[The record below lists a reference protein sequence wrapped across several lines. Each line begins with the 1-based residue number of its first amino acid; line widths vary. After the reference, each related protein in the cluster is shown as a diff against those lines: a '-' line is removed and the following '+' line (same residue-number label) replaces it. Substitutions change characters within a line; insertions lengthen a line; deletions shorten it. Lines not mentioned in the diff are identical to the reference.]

1 MLSDDQLATVLDE
14 KILRGFSFH
23 GDAIFLLTK
32 KKKNKIC
39 EKQGVAVCP
48 DTLVASSDFLNM
60 KYISTNIIELL
71 CSLQTK

>member
-23 GDAIFLLTK
+23 GDAIFFLIK
-32 KKKNKIC
+32 KNNKIC

-60 KYISTNIIELL
+60 KHISTNIIELL